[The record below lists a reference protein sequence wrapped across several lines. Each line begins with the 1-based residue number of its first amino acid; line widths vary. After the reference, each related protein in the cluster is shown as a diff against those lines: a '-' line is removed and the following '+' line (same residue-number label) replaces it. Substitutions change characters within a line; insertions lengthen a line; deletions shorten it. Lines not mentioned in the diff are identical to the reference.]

1 MNIIRLRIQMPTTTY
16 NTITILIYM
25 IIDEVEV
32 EEQHMQDDYNEEE
45 EDLNNIPLIASFE
58 ETVEPSSLAES
69 SVTLPENDSAPQ
81 AESTLLLH
89 SDMRPEDLR
98 VEEDIRD
105 FIQNGCGCAE
115 ECYKNF
121 SESYV

>member
-1 MNIIRLRIQMPTTTY
+1 
-16 NTITILIYM
+16 M

-69 SVTLPENDSAPQ
+69 SVTLPESDAAPQ
-81 AESTLLLH
+81 AELTLLLH
-89 SDMRPEDLR
+89 SDMRPEWVWMCRGML
-98 VEEDIRD
+98 
-105 FIQNGCGCAE
+105 
-115 ECYKNF
+115 
-121 SESYV
+121 